1 MQSELIPLFLTIQI
15 LILLFSIILHEVM
28 HGYIALRFGDHT
40 AERAG
45 RLTFNPIP
53 HIDPIGSILLPAL
66 LIFLPMVTG
75 TGTGFFIAWAKPVPI
90 NPLNFSNIK
99 LGELWVS
106 AAGIIANISLAILG
120 TILFHLFAPTL
131 ELGNI
136 LIPLLSFT
144 VTINLVLGIFNLFP
158 IFPLDGSKILLALL
172 PYKLAREYE
181 KLAPYGFIVLLA
193 LLWMTPIF
201 GMIIGTALVTYSE
214 LLNIP
219 LRFF

>member
-1 MQSELIPLFLTIQI
+1 MQSELIPLFLTVQI

-28 HGYIALRFGDHT
+28 HGYVALRFGDTT

-66 LIFLPMVTG
+66 LIFLPMITG
-75 TGTGFFIAWAKPVPI
+75 AGTGFFIAWAKPVPV

-120 TILFHLFAPTL
+120 TILFHLFAPAL
-131 ELGNI
+131 GFGNI

-158 IFPLDGSKILLALL
+158 IHPLDGSKILLALL

-201 GMIIGTALVTYSE
+201 GMIIGTVLVAYSE
-214 LLNIP
+214 FLNIP